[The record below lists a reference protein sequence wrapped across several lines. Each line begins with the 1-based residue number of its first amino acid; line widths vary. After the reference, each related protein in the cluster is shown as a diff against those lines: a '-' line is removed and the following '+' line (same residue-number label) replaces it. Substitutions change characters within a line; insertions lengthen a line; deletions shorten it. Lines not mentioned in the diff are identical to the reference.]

1 MVHVAE
7 RVASGCQVH
16 PWPLRPQAV
25 GENLLATLLLA
36 LIQGYGDNKNVMSLL
51 IDQTVTSRKRV
62 ELLLAPRL
70 GQNPLDAIVW
80 TSFTWHQRRSYYGC
94 IRSSKHFLTI
104 GARGGLRACHVC
116 CRDIQGVRFSP
127 DESCLLSPTSTMT
140 CTRARGPADRGIF
153 LHKDIHVSRDHVQL
167 R

>member
-7 RVASGCQVH
+7 RVPSGCQVH

-36 LIQGYGDNKNVMSLL
+36 LIQEYGNNKNVMSLL

-70 GQNPLDAIVW
+70 GQNLLNAIVW
-80 TSFTWHQRRSYYGC
+80 TSFTWHQRRLHYGDVSDA
-94 IRSSKHFLTI
+94 RNTSSL
-104 GARGGLRACHVC
+104 
-116 CRDIQGVRFSP
+116 
-127 DESCLLSPTSTMT
+127 
-140 CTRARGPADRGIF
+140 
-153 LHKDIHVSRDHVQL
+153 
-167 R
+167 